1 MGLAGL
7 AGGFVDVLVR
17 VEDEDGNRLTRVAS
31 GALTEVLLRP
41 GSAGTWDRLV
51 LGVEHILGGVDHLLF
66 VAGMILLVRGWR
78 RLVATITAFT
88 VAHSITL
95 GMTVLDVVRVPGPPV
110 EAFIALSI
118 VYLAFKILRRDD
130 AAAGSARPW
139 TMAFAFGLMHGFG
152 FAGALLD
159 TGLAGRDVPMTL
171 LLFNLGI
178 ELGQIAFAA
187 ACGVVLWGCSRLLGT
202 PARRVRLRP
211 RRRVRPGRRSELLGH
226 RAGRRILGVRRERRE
241 PRQSVRPRT
250 ARLCR
255 GRNRQCAIQVHL
267 GRPALVSSAR
277 SRVGR
282 RMRDHPAA
290 PSEGNEMS
298 RYTLALLLV
307 VVWCAPAGAQDRWPQ
322 FRGPGAR
329 GVSEASGLPTSWST
343 TENVA
348 WAADLPGLGWSSPVV
363 WDGNRLRY
371 YRRQHRAGRGASGR
385 ALSRN
390 ARPGAPRRR
399 STGGWSTRWTST
411 PAPCDGNA
419 RCIAAPRRAATT

>member
-1 MGLAGL
+1 MRAAARVVTAMALWSLASPVDAHETRLAYLEVRALGPGDFVSVLKIPVTGATAWPIEVRLPATCAPRGPDRRSRQADSLVVEQRFSCDVTGDAPVMGLAGL

-202 PARRVRLRP
+202 PARRVRL
-211 RRRVRPGRRSELLGH
+211 
-226 RAGRRILGVRRERRE
+226 
-241 PRQSVRPRT
+241 
-250 ARLCR
+250 
-255 GRNRQCAIQVHL
+255 
-267 GRPALVSSAR
+267 
-277 SRVGR
+277 
-282 RMRDHPAA
+282 DHAA
-290 PSEGNEMS
+290 A
-298 RYTLALLLV
+298 Y
-307 VVWCAPAGAQDRWPQ
+307 
-322 FRGPGAR
+322 
-329 GVSEASGLPTSWST
+329 
-343 TENVA
+343 
-348 WAADLPGLGWSSPVV
+348 GLGAVASFWVIERV
-363 WDGNRLRY
+363 
-371 YRRQHRAGRGASGR
+371 AGFWG
-385 ALSRN
+385 
-390 ARPGAPRRR
+390 
-399 STGGWSTRWTST
+399 
-411 PAPCDGNA
+411 
-419 RCIAAPRRAATT
+419 